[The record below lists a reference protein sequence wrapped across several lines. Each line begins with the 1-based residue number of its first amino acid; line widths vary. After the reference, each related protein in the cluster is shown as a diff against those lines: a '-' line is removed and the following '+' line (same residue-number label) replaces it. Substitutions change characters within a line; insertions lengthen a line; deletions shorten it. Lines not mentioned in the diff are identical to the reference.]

1 MARAR
6 NTDAASSGGEFTC
19 PECGKTFGRA
29 AALGAHRS
37 RAHGVAGATASRRA
51 RPKRATTGAK
61 RGTAATSASSTTKRT
76 SSAASSGTGVKT
88 ATPRK
93 RATATR
99 SASGTR
105 TRGGAPRS
113 TATRGAG
120 GRRARA
126 TTVNRDA
133 LLQAL
138 FPSGIPARES
148 VLSQVNSWLAEAERL
163 AKLG

>member
-6 NTDAASSGGEFTC
+6 NTEATSSGGEFTC

-51 RPKRATTGAK
+51 RPKRTTTGAK
-61 RGTAATSASSTTKRT
+61 RTAAARTAASTPKRAPATSAGAGAKTTT
-76 SSAASSGTGVKT
+76 T
-88 ATPRK
+88 RK
-93 RATATR
+93 RATTAR
-99 SASGTR
+99 RAGGTR
-105 TRGGAPRS
+105 TAGGAARS
-113 TATRGAG
+113 AGTRGS
-120 GRRARA
+120 GRRTQA
-126 TTVNRDA
+126 TVNRDA

-148 VLSQVNSWLAEAERL
+148 VLSQVNSWLAEADRL
-163 AKLG
+163 AKLA

>member
-6 NTDAASSGGEFTC
+6 NTDAAATTTGEFTC

-37 RAHGVAGATASRRA
+37 RAHGVAGATASRRT
-51 RPKRATTGAK
+51 RPKRATMGAE
-61 RGTAATSASSTTKRT
+61 RGPAATAATST
-76 SSAASSGTGVKT
+76 
-88 ATPRK
+88 RK
-93 RATATR
+93 RATSTASAGAGAKAATR
-99 SASGTR
+99 RKRATSTGRASGTR
-105 TRGGAPRS
+105 TGGGATRS
-113 TATRGAG
+113 AATRGAG
-120 GRRARA
+120 RRVQA
-126 TTVNRDA
+126 TSINHDA

-163 AKLG
+163 AKLA

>member
-37 RAHGVAGATASRRA
+37 RAHGVAGATASKRA
-51 RPKRATTGAK
+51 RPKRANAGTN
-61 RGTAATSASSTTKRT
+61 RGTAATAALSTSKRANPT
-76 SSAASSGTGVKT
+76 ASSGTGTKT
-88 ATPRK
+88 ATTRK
-93 RATATR
+93 RTTSAR
-99 SASGTR
+99 RASGTR
-105 TRGGAPRS
+105 TAGGATRS
-113 TATRGAG
+113 AAARGSRRRTQATS
-120 GRRARA
+120 
-126 TTVNRDA
+126 VNRDA

-163 AKLG
+163 AKLA